1 MRYTS
6 SVNNTIMKRIGF
18 LVFITLLL
26 TQIAGLANDFRFK
39 HYTNKQGLSHNT
51 IYCSLQDKR
60 GFLWFG
66 TDEGLNRFDGHTFK
80 VYRHN
85 SLLEASLPCDKIIN
99 LFEDSQGKLWI
110 CCETTTCYYDY
121 EKDKFI
127 PLQLNIDN
135 RLFNYS
141 FAIKEDSRQNLW
153 FLHYDGV
160 IKHSPGTK
168 ESVFYP
174 REKYFR
180 PMDITFSE
188 KGEALFADPHNLFLH
203 QYDTD
208 QFTSYTIISASE
220 KESQAEI
227 SCICSLPGNEVLIGS
242 NKVGVKLFNQ
252 TSGKLEII
260 IPDIH
265 VRMIYPSN
273 ENEYW
278 IASESGIFIYNRIT
292 RLVINLRKSLTNEY
306 AIADNAVYSLLK
318 DKEGGI
324 WVGSFFGGIS
334 YLPKEYTRFKN
345 YVGGKTHPGM
355 LGNAVREICPDQ
367 YGNLWLGTED
377 NGINKYNL
385 QTGEM
390 TNFSG
395 NNAQHPLSATN
406 IHGLLAYKNELW
418 IGTFNKG
425 IDILDISSGK
435 IIRRYTRENTNNTL
449 HNDFILCFYP
459 TKEGDMLIGTAS
471 GVVIYDH
478 KKETFSSWQNIYSS
492 TRQIYE
498 DQSGLIWVVTT
509 DGLYR
514 YSPENKEVIRYT
526 NNPNN
531 TASLNSNNT
540 TSVFE
545 DSAKRIWITTVNGF
559 CLFDKHTNTFS
570 RITTENGLPS
580 NIVYRILEDKAKN
593 FWISTANGLVR
604 FNPETSAI
612 RIFTHTDGLHETQFN
627 FSSSYKSLQGTMY
640 MGTINGLVSFT
651 PEEFQNDAFSPPIYI
666 TDIRLPQ
673 KENEKRMPVINNPV
687 ETINNI
693 RLPYNLST
701 FSIAYTALSFTS
713 PEAIQYAYMLEGSD
727 RNWIQMNHNREVTF
741 ANLSPGKYKFKVKS
755 TNSSGIWQ
763 ENEKVLNIVITP
775 PFWATGWAYTIYLL
789 LTGILV
795 YLLYAYKKAKLE
807 EKHRISREIFES
819 KKEKELYN
827 AKIQFF
833 TFITHEIRTPLTL
846 IKAPLEKILK
856 SGDGNAS
863 TRENLNLIEKNTG
876 RLLELSNQLLDF
888 RKAESKGFKLN
899 FVKTDINRLLET
911 IVQLFQSTLSAKN
924 KVFTLLLPDQHLI
937 GYTDREAFAK
947 IIGNLLTNA
956 IKYSDCNIILQAE
969 IAVKDDS
976 SFSISVINDG
986 KLIPENEKEKIFEP
1000 FYRLKDTE
1008 NITGSGI
1015 GLSLARSLAE
1025 FHNGTLSYYH
1035 TIDKQNQFTLVIPKE
1050 QDISF
1055 TNIED
1060 ESIFNSVQAESVSV
1074 PQRNKVTVL
1083 IAEDQP
1089 DMRRFIACEL
1099 AELYQVLEAGNGK
1112 EALDILKTQP
1122 VNIIVSDVMMPVM
1135 DGFDFCNKVKNNINY
1150 SHIPFIILTA
1160 QHNLQ
1165 SRLEGLNNGAD
1176 AYIEKPFSMDL
1187 LLAQICNLLK
1197 SRELLNKAYLEKPLT
1212 SNLTLAASKLDD
1224 LFLEKFNTFLENNLS
1239 NSLLTVEMLAEE
1251 MNMSTSSL
1259 YRKVKGISGLSP
1271 VDFIKI
1277 ARLKKAILLMQEGET
1292 RMNEISFMVGFSSPA
1307 YFSTCFLKQYGT
1319 TPSDF
1324 IKKAE

>member
-1 MRYTS
+1 
-6 SVNNTIMKRIGF
+6 MKRIIF
-18 LVFITLLL
+18 LTFIVLLL
-26 TQIAGLANDFRFK
+26 TQIGGLANDFRFK

-85 SLLEASLPCDKIIN
+85 PEAEGSIPSDRIIN
-99 LFEDSQGKLWI
+99 LFEDSKGKLWI
-110 CCETTTCYYDY
+110 CTGTTACYYDY

-127 PLQLNIDN
+127 PLQLTINN
-135 RLFNYS
+135 RLFNYA
-141 FAIKEDSRQNLW
+141 FAIKEDTRQNLW
-153 FLHYDGV
+153 FLHYEGI
-160 IKHSPGTK
+160 IKHALNTT

-174 REKYFR
+174 HEKNFR
-180 PMDITFSE
+180 PIDITFSE
-188 KGEALFADPHNLFLH
+188 KGETLFANPHNLFLY
-203 QYDTD
+203 QYDND
-208 QFTSYTIISASE
+208 KFISYPIISASE
-220 KESQAEI
+220 KESQTEI
-227 SCICSLPGNEVLIGS
+227 TSICTLPENDVLIGS
-242 NKVGVKLFNQ
+242 NKVGVKLFNRTTRQ
-252 TSGKLEII
+252 LETI

-265 VRMIYPSN
+265 VRMIYPSA

-292 RLVINLRKSLTNEY
+292 RLAVNLRKSLTNEY

-318 DKEGGI
+318 DKEGGM
-324 WVGSFFGGIS
+324 WVGSFFGGIN
-334 YLPKEYTRFKN
+334 YLPKEYTCFKS
-345 YVGGKTHPGM
+345 YVGGKTHPEM

-385 QTGEM
+385 ETGEM

-395 NNAQHPLSATN
+395 NNTQHPLSATN

-435 IIRRYTRENTNNTL
+435 IIKRYTRENTNNAL

-459 TKEGDMLIGTAS
+459 TKEGNMLIGTAS
-471 GVVIYDH
+471 GMVIYNP
-478 KKETFSSWQNIYSS
+478 KKETFSSWQNIHSA

-498 DQSGLIWVVTT
+498 DRSGSIWIVTT

-514 YSPENKEVIRYT
+514 YTYQNNEITRYT
-526 NNPNN
+526 SQPDNPS
-531 TASLNSNNT
+531 SLNSNNT

-545 DSAKRIWITTVNGF
+545 DSQNRIWVTTVNGF
-559 CLFDKHTNTFS
+559 CLFNMHTNTFS

-580 NIVYRILEDKAKN
+580 NITYRILEDKAKN

-604 FNPETSAI
+604 FNPETSAV
-612 RIFTHTDGLHETQFN
+612 RVFTHTDGLHETQFN
-627 FSSSYKSLQGTMY
+627 FSSSYKSPQGTMY

-651 PEEFQNDAFSPPIYI
+651 PEKFQNDPFSPPIYI

-673 KENEKRMPVINNPV
+673 KEKEKRTPVINSPA

-713 PEAIQYAYMLEGSD
+713 PEAIQYAYMLEGSNN
-727 RNWIQMNHNREVTF
+727 NWIQMNHSREVTF
-741 ANLSPGKYKFKVKS
+741 ANLSPGNYKFKVKS

-775 PFWATGWAYTIYLL
+775 PFWATRWAYAIYLL
-789 LTGILV
+789 LTGVLV

-807 EKHRISREIFES
+807 EKHRISREIFEN

-856 SGDGNAS
+856 SGDGNVS

-888 RKAESKGFKLN
+888 RKAESKGFRLN
-899 FVKTDINRLLET
+899 FVKTDLNRLLEA
-911 IVQLFQSTLSAKN
+911 IVQPFLVTLSAQN
-924 KVFTLLLPDQHLI
+924 KVFTLLLPNEHLM
-937 GYTDREAFAK
+937 GYVDREAFAK
-947 IIGNLLTNA
+947 ITGNLLTNA
-956 IKYSDCNIILQAE
+956 IKYSDCNITLEAK
-969 IAVKDDS
+969 IAVNDAS
-976 SFSISVINDG
+976 HFSISVTNDG
-986 KLIPENEKEKIFEP
+986 MLIPDNEKEKIFEP
-1000 FYRLKDTE
+1000 FYRLNHTS

-1025 FHNGTLSYYH
+1025 FHNGTLSYNQ
-1035 TIDKQNQFTLVIPKE
+1035 TSNELNQFTLIIPKE
-1050 QDISF
+1050 QNRFF
-1055 TNIED
+1055 TAIGD
-1060 ESIFNSVQAESVSV
+1060 ENTFYSAQEESVIV
-1074 PQRNKVTVL
+1074 PQHNKVTIL
-1083 IAEDQP
+1083 ITEDQP
-1089 DMRRFIACEL
+1089 EMRHFIAREL
-1099 AELYQVLEAGNGK
+1099 AGLYHVLEAGNGK
-1112 EALDILKTQP
+1112 EALDILKKRT
-1122 VNIIVSDVMMPVM
+1122 VNIIISDVMMPVM
-1135 DGFDFCNKVKNNINY
+1135 DGFAFCNNVKNDINY

-1176 AYIEKPFSMDL
+1176 AYIEKPFSIDL
-1187 LLAQICNLLK
+1187 LQAQICNLLK

-1239 NSLLTVEMLAEE
+1239 NSMLTVEMLAEE

-1277 ARLKKAILLMQEGET
+1277 ARLKKAILLMQQGET

-1324 IKKAE
+1324 MKKAE